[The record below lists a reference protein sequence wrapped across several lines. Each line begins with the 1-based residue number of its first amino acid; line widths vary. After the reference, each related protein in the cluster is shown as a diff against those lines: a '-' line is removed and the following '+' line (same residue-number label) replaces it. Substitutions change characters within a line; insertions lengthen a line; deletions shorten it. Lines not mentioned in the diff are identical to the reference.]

1 MMVQMWMAMQRP
13 GAMERFN
20 LNQWVIEPLLHN
32 LAIVL
37 VILVPAITM
46 RSFAEEKRTGTYEL
60 LLTSPVRTGE
70 IVAGK
75 FIGAAVFVLIMI
87 TLGGVFSLILVM
99 FVNPESCVVA
109 AGGLCVS
116 FLAGAFLGGVVFSRS
131 LPPP

>member
-1 MMVQMWMAMQRP
+1 MMLKMSMAMQQP
-13 GAMERFN
+13 GAMEKFN

-75 FIGAAVFVLIMI
+75 FIGSAVFVLIMVSVA
-87 TLGGVFSLILVM
+87 GVFLLRFGSVWRPRVRRSVGGG
-99 FVNPESCVVA
+99 FSVCV
-109 AGGLCVS
+109 
-116 FLAGAFLGGVVFSRS
+116 
-131 LPPP
+131 